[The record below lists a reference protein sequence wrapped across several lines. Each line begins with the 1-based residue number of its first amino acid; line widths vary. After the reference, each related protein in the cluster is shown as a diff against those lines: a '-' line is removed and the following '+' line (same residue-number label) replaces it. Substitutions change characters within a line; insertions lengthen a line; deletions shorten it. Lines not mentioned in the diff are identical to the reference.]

1 MSMSDD
7 LTVSRTYQWDDMPKS
22 SAVDPRA
29 TVSKINGHGT
39 TILRGEIKAGFK
51 MPRHDHPQE
60 QITMVMSGRLHVWSE
75 SEEQGTVLG
84 PGGVARV
91 PGGMPHGAEALE
103 DVVLFDVF
111 APARP

>member
-1 MSMSDD
+1 MGDDD
-7 LTVSRTYQWDDMPKS
+7 LTVSRVYHWDDLPKT
-22 SAVDPRA
+22 SAVDPLA
-29 TVSKINGHGT
+29 AVSKINGHGT

-60 QITMVMSGRLHVWSE
+60 QITMVISGRLHVWSE
-75 SEEQGTVLG
+75 SDQEGAVLG
-84 PGGVARV
+84 PGGVTRV